1 MKRLT
6 IVIILSVVFF
16 LWNIPT
22 ANAQFS
28 EAGVGNVK
36 VPVDSPDF
44 SLKELTGGEVSLKEL
59 KGKVVVLNFFG
70 TR

>member
-1 MKRLT
+1 MKRLR
-6 IVIILSVVFF
+6 IVIILNVVFF
-16 LWNIPT
+16 LWNLPT

-28 EAGVGNVK
+28 EAGVPEFK
-36 VPVDSPDF
+36 VPVEAPDF
-44 SLKELTGGEVSLKEL
+44 RLKELTGDEVSLKEM